1 MTFFGILETLL
12 IGPLKLIFEI
22 IYNFAYRFVGN
33 PGLAIIFLSLVMNI
47 LVLPL
52 YRQADAMQEASRDI
66 ENKLSKGVAHI
77 KKTFSGD
84 ERMMILQTYYRQNHY
99 KPTDALHGSVSLL
112 LEIPFFMAAYQFLS
126 HLEILNGTA
135 FGPIKDL
142 SLPDGLITIGDI
154 SINLLPILMT
164 AVNVISSA
172 LYLKGFPMKTK
183 VQLYAMAGF
192 FLVFLYTSPAGLVF
206 YWTLNNVFSLV
217 KTIFYKINNPQKVL
231 KILTAIIG
239 ITSIVFGGFVYDNP
253 SIKRKVFLIGL
264 GVVLLVP
271 SLMPI
276 FKKALTIKAKNIEPK
291 PNRKLFIAGAM
302 YLTVLVGLLIPTTF
316 IAASPQEYVDVTY
329 FHHPLWYVVSAA
341 CFAAGTFLVWMS
353 VFYWLANA
361 KGKVIFEA
369 LVGIMC
375 VAMTVNYMFF
385 GTDLGNISSTLQ
397 YDDGMSFAISE
408 QLINIAVIGV
418 IALVMYFLIK
428 KWKSAVA
435 SILIIAVLA
444 LGGMS
449 VVHINTIRTDIDKIS
464 TESLEAGETPN
475 FDISTEGQNVI
486 VIMLDRAM
494 GEYVPYI
501 FNEKPELKEQFAG
514 FTYYSNTIS
523 FGGKTNFGLPALLGG
538 YEYTP
543 VEMNKRDTEL
553 LVDKHNESLKVMPVL
568 FANNGFDVTVCD
580 PVYANYQWIPDL
592 SIYDE
597 YENIDAY
604 ITKGQFSDV
613 SQKADVISN
622 NYRNF
627 FCFGIMKTMPL
638 VAQTTIYDFGNYCK
652 VATMSEKVVYSTQKA
667 TSMSTSTGLLAS
679 FMQSY
684 NAMASLPNMTQIKTE
699 DKNTFLF
706 FSTDLTH
713 EPMLVKEPDYTPA
726 PVVDNTQ
733 YDAENMSR
741 FNLNGKELTM
751 ETSVQMSHYHA
762 NVVALMQLG
771 NWFDYLRENG
781 AYDNTKIIIVADHGQ
796 NTNQLEDLLV
806 TDNQGN
812 VNDVSWYY
820 PLFMVKDFN
829 SSEFATSTEFMTTAD
844 VPTLA
849 VKDLIENPINPFTGK
864 PINNNEKTAH
874 KQFIIRDWRW
884 DVSVNNGKT
893 FLSSQ
898 WCSVEKDMWN
908 KENWEFYD
916 ETTVLKEHKA
926 P

>member
-1 MTFFGILETLL
+1 MTLFGILETLF

-22 IYNFAYRFVGN
+22 IYNFAFRFVGN

-66 ENKLSKGVAHI
+66 ENKLSRGVAHI
-77 KKTFSGD
+77 KKTFTGD

-126 HLEILNGTA
+126 HLDILNGTS

-142 SLPDGLITIGDI
+142 SLPDGLITIGDF

-172 LYLKGFPMKTK
+172 LYLKGFPLKTK

-192 FLVFLYTSPAGLVF
+192 FLVFLYTSPSGLVF

-217 KTIFYKINNPQKVL
+217 KTIFYKIKNPQKVI
-231 KILTAIIG
+231 KILSAIVG
-239 ITSIVFGGFVYDNP
+239 VGLIVYGLAFCKVP
-253 SIKRKVFLIGL
+253 SIKAKIFLCAI
-264 GVVLLVP
+264 GVVLVVP
-271 SLMPI
+271 MFLPAIKKMFAGK
-276 FKKALTIKAKNIEPK
+276 FKATEPK
-291 PNRKLFIAGAM
+291 PNRKLFIAGGM

-316 IAASPQEYVDVTY
+316 ISASPQEFIDITY
-329 FHHPLWYVVSAA
+329 FHHPLWYVVSAT
-341 CFAAGTFLVWMS
+341 CLAAGTFLVWMS

-361 KGKVIFEA
+361 KGKVLFEA

-375 VAMTVNYMFF
+375 VAMTVNYMLF
-385 GTDLGNISSTLQ
+385 GTDLGNISATLQ
-397 YDDGMSFAISE
+397 YDDGMAFALKD
-408 QLINIAVIGV
+408 QLLNLAVVGL

-449 VVHINTIRTDIDKIS
+449 VVHINTIKTSVDEIS
-464 TESLEAGETPN
+464 TESLEAGEVPN
-475 FDISTEGQNVI
+475 FDLSTEGQNVI

-494 GEYVPYI
+494 GEYLPYL

-523 FGGKTNFGLPALLGG
+523 FGGKTNFGIPAMMGG

-543 VEMNKRDTEL
+543 VEMNKRDDEM

-568 FANNGFDVTVCD
+568 FANNGYDVTVCD

-592 SIYDE
+592 SVFDE

-604 ITKGQFSDV
+604 ITKGQFSDA
-613 SQKADVISN
+613 SQKQEVISN

-638 VAQTTIYDFGNYCK
+638 AVQTTIYDYGNYCK
-652 VATMSEKVVYSTQKA
+652 VATETEEFTYSTQKA
-667 TSMSTSTGLLAS
+667 TSMSTSTGMLAS

-713 EPMLVKEPDYTPA
+713 EPMLVQEPDYTPA

-733 YDAENMSR
+733 FDAENASR
-741 FNLNGKELTM
+741 FNLDGKELTM
-751 ETSVQMSHYHA
+751 ETSVHMSHYHA
-762 NVVALMQLG
+762 NMVALMQLG

-781 AYDNTKIIIVADHGQ
+781 VYDNTKIIIAADHGQ
-796 NTNQLEDLLV
+796 NMNQLEDLMI
-806 TDNQGN
+806 TDGQGKN
-812 VNDVSWYY
+812 NDVSLYF

-829 SSEFATSTEFMTTAD
+829 STEFTTSTEFMTNAD
-844 VPTLA
+844 VPTIA
-849 VKDLIENPINPFTGK
+849 TKDLIQNPVNPFTNK
-864 PINNNEKTAH
+864 PINSNEKTAH
-874 KQFIIRDWRW
+874 RQFVIRSLDWN
-884 DVSVNNGKT
+884 VNVNNGKT
-893 FLSSQ
+893 FLPSQ
-898 WCSVEKDMWN
+898 WCSVEDNIWDKDD
-908 KENWEFYD
+908 WEFY
-916 ETTVLKEHKA
+916 ETETVLKEYSA

>member
-1 MTFFGILETLL
+1 MSFFSVLETLL
-12 IGPLKLIFEI
+12 IGPLKLIFEV
-22 IYNFAYRFVGN
+22 IYNFAYRFVGH

-126 HLEILNGTA
+126 HLEILNGAT

-142 SLPDGLITIGDI
+142 SLPDGLITIGDF

-183 VQLYAMAGF
+183 VQLYAMAAF

-217 KTIFYKINNPQKVL
+217 KTIFYKIKNPQKVL
-231 KILTAIIG
+231 RLLTAVIGVSSII
-239 ITSIVFGGFVYDNP
+239 FGGFIYDNP
-253 SIKRKVFLIGL
+253 STKKKVFLIAL
-264 GVVLLVP
+264 GIVLIVP
-271 SLMPI
+271 SFMPVI
-276 FKKALTIKAKNIEPK
+276 KKAVAGKLKDVEPK
-291 PNRKLFIAGAM
+291 PNRKLFIAGGL

-316 IAASPQEYVDVTY
+316 ISASPQEFIDITY

-341 CFAAGTFLVWMS
+341 CLAAGTFLVWMS
-353 VFYWLANA
+353 VFYWLANP
-361 KGKVIFEA
+361 KGKVIFEVF
-369 LVGIMC
+369 VGIMC

-385 GTDLGNISSTLQ
+385 GTDLGNISATLQ
-397 YDDGMSFAISE
+397 YDNGLSFALKE
-408 QLINIAVIGV
+408 QLINLAVIGL
-418 IALVMYFLIK
+418 IALVMYFIVK

-435 SILIIAVLA
+435 TILVIAVLA

-449 VVHINTIRTDIDKIS
+449 VVHINTIKTSVESIS
-464 TESLEAGETPN
+464 TESLEAGDAPN
-475 FDISTEGQNVI
+475 FDISTEGQNVV

-494 GEYVPYI
+494 GEYLPYL

-523 FGGKTNFGLPALLGG
+523 YGGKTNFGVPALLGG

-543 VEMNKRDTEL
+543 VEMNKRDDEL
-553 LVDKHNESLKVMPVL
+553 LVNKHNESLKVMPVL

-580 PVYANYQWIPDL
+580 PVYANYHWIPDL

-597 YENIDAY
+597 YDNIDAY
-604 ITKGQFSDV
+604 ITKGRFSDV

-638 VAQTTIYDFGNYCK
+638 VIQSTIYDFGNYCK
-652 VATMSEKVVYSTQKA
+652 VETGAEELTYSTQKA
-667 TSMSTSTGLLAS
+667 TSISTSTGMSNS

-684 NAMASLPNMTQIKTE
+684 NAMASLPNMTQIKSE

-706 FSTDLTH
+706 FSSDLTH
-713 EPMLVKEPDYTPA
+713 EPMLVQEPDYVPA

-733 YDAENMSR
+733 FDAENMTR
-741 FNLNGKELTM
+741 FNLNGKKLRV
-751 ETSVQMSHYHA
+751 ETVAHMSHYHA
-762 NVVALMQLG
+762 NMVALMQLG
-771 NWFDYLRENG
+771 NWFDYLRENDV
-781 AYDNTKIIIVADHGQ
+781 YDNTKIIIIADHGQ
-796 NTNQLEDLLV
+796 NMNQLEDLIV
-806 TDNQGN
+806 TDDNG
-812 VNDVSWYY
+812 VKNDVSFYF

-829 SSEFATSTEFMTTAD
+829 STEFATSTEFMTNAD
-844 VPTLA
+844 VPTMA
-849 VKDLIENPINPFTGK
+849 VKDLIQNPVNPFTNK
-864 PINNNEKTAH
+864 PINSNEKTAH
-874 KQFIIRDWRW
+874 RQYIIKSVNW
-884 DVSVNNGKT
+884 DVTVNNGKT
-893 FLSSQ
+893 FLPAQ
-898 WCSVEKDMWN
+898 WCSVEDDIWDKND
-908 KENWEFYD
+908 WEFYN
-916 ETTVLKEHKA
+916 EETVLKEHSFS
-926 P
+926 